1 MDKKL
6 TREEAIRLHREMW
19 QDMQDELGDNPK
31 WDKRL
36 DFKKK
41 WVEEHFPN
49 EDVISNCF
57 LCEYA
62 ESAAKDQYFS
72 RCLKCPI
79 AWNSSIHPTC
89 TPTMCKYRRVMEFMR
104 YQREV
109 TDYRYSPISVIL
121 ALPEREEKA

>member
-1 MDKKL
+1 MNKKL

-19 QDMQDELGDNPK
+19 QDMLAELGDDPK

-79 AWNSSIHPTC
+79 AWNSNKYPTC
-89 TPTMCKYRRVMEFMR
+89 FAVWDRNMI
-104 YQREV
+104 
-109 TDYRYSPISVIL
+109 DYRYSPISVIL
-121 ALPEREEKA
+121 ALPEREATE